1 MSETL
6 VLSADYQPVGRVTW
20 QRAITL
26 FYSNKVEIVDTYEDK
41 EIRAAT
47 LVIKMPAVIRFL
59 RALRSKRKAIKFSRM
74 NVYIRDQSRCQY
86 CRQHVP
92 LEDTTYDHVL
102 PRSRGGKTTWEN
114 VVIACMSCNQKKSNR
129 TPEEAGMK
137 LWTVP
142 VRPKKLPDARIR
154 LVYRKGMPEAWR
166 SWLADAGDV
175 IKTAQ
180 YWGVELDQ
188 D

>member
-6 VLSADYQPVGRVTW
+6 VLAADYTPVGRISW

-41 EIRAAT
+41 DIRAAT
-47 LVIKMPAVIRFL
+47 LVIKMPAVVRFL

-74 NVYIRDQSRCQY
+74 NVYVRDHQKCQY
-86 CRQHVP
+86 CSQHVP

-102 PRSRGGKTTWEN
+102 PRSRGGKTTWDN
-114 VVIACMSCNQKKSNR
+114 VVIACMSCNQKKSNL
-129 TPEEAGMK
+129 TPAEAGMK
-137 LWTVP
+137 LKTPP
-142 VRPKKLPDARIR
+142 VRPKSLPDARIR

-166 SWLADAGDV
+166 AWLDEAADV
-175 IKTAQ
+175 VKTAQ
-180 YWGVELDQ
+180 YWGGELEQ